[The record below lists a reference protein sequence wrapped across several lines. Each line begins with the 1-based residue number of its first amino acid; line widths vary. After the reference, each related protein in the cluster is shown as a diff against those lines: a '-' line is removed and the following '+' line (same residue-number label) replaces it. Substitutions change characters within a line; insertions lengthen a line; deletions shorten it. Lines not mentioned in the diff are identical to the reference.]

1 MIQLKSI
8 GFIYIYKKKI
18 SENNSILILTRDK
31 LSS

>member
-8 GFIYIYKKKI
+8 GFIYIYKI
-18 SENNSILILTRDK
+18 SENNSILILIRDK